1 MRGDDGF
8 IFVAAETDT
17 DKRLDSL
24 IAEKLPQCSRTL
36 AANIIR
42 DGTVRVSGTEKKPGY
57 RIRPGDVIQGTM
69 PVPEPVTLSAEPL
82 PINILFEDADI
93 IVLNKAPGVVVHP
106 APGNY
111 SGTLVN
117 GLIFHCPEIEGVGG
131 KSRPGIVHRLDKD
144 TSGVLLVAKNHPAH
158 TALSL
163 QFQDRSVEKTYLALV
178 YGHLKHS
185 SGTIDF
191 PIGRHPVER
200 KKMSIRSRNPRDA
213 STVWKVKQLYSG
225 LTLLEISLLTGRTH
239 QIRVHCNA
247 IHHPIVG
254 DPVYGTRSANRRV
267 RQINDG
273 TAALLSAVTRQML
286 HSWRLSVTHPKTGK
300 RMVFEA
306 PLPDD
311 MKMLLASLRG
321 HTRG

>member
-8 IFVAAETDT
+8 TFVAAETDS

-36 AANIIR
+36 AASIIR
-42 DGTVRVSGTEKKPGY
+42 NGSVRVSGAKKKPGY
-57 RIRPGDVIQGTM
+57 HVRPGDVIQGTI
-69 PVPEPVTLSAEPL
+69 PAPEPMTLSAEPL
-82 PINILFEDADI
+82 PIQILFEDADI

-111 SGTLVN
+111 TGTLVN
-117 GLIFHCPEIEGVGG
+117 GLMFHCPEIEGVGG
-131 KSRPGIVHRLDKD
+131 KTRPGIVHRLDKD
-144 TSGVLLVAKNHPAH
+144 TSGVLLVAKNHFAH

-163 QFQDRSVEKTYLALV
+163 QFQERSVEKKYLALV
-178 YGHLKHS
+178 YGRLKQQ
-185 SGTIDF
+185 SGTINL
-191 PIGRHPVER
+191 PIGRHPTQR

-213 STVWKVKQLYSG
+213 STVWRVKQQYEG
-225 LTLLEISLLTGRTH
+225 LALLEISLLTGRTH

-254 DPVYGTRSANRRV
+254 DPVYGAGSANRRI
-267 RQINDG
+267 RQIG
-273 TAALLSAVTRQML
+273 EGGEQISAVTRQML
-286 HSWRLSVTHPKTGK
+286 HSWRLSVAHPKTGAS
-300 RMVFEA
+300 MTFEA

-311 MKMLLASLRG
+311 MRTLLAWLDKNNTG
-321 HTRG
+321 